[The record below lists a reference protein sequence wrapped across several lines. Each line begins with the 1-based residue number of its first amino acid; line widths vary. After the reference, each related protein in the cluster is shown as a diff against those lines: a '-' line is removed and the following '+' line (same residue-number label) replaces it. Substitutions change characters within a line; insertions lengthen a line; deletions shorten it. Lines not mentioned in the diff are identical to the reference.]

1 MPLLAAA
8 AAAGEARSKSG
19 RVFDA
24 YGDVAQ
30 NDGVS
35 GHQTRHYLILN
46 AIADAMKRAYGAMAK
61 KEPTNYHD
69 YSDTRPDLTLL
80 VDALKAYDLKVLCP
94 VGSEAGDVAQRGAFV
109 GFGNTAEEAAELVRG
124 RLQRGEPA
132 DGAFS
137 RISGKGYVAPKN
149 GAYKRAQACGVDALE
164 LLVETFGGFGAGLVK
179 LLQTAAE
186 HRDNALTA
194 AEYDETT
201 WAARSWSVFAAQRMS
216 CALARAVAQ
225 AIAHELQLSTARDT
239 RDD

>member
-1 MPLLAAA
+1 M
-8 AAAGEARSKSG
+8 
-19 RVFDA
+19 
-24 YGDVAQ
+24 
-30 NDGVS
+30 
-35 GHQTRHYLILN
+35 
-46 AIADAMKRAYGAMAK
+46 
-61 KEPTNYHD
+61 
-69 YSDTRPDLTLL
+69 
-80 VDALKAYDLKVLCP
+80 VDALKVYDLKVLCP

-137 RISGKGYVAPKN
+137 RVSGTGYVASKD

-201 WAARSWSVFAAQRMS
+201 WAARTWLSFVQQRVSVAVHK
-216 CALARAVAQ
+216 AVAREVSD
-225 AIAHELQLSTARDT
+225 ALGLSVAEDPRGAP
-239 RDD
+239 RE